1 MRFGAVMAIII
12 VALGYLA
19 YTGVQDS
26 KSYYVTIK
34 ELNGMGNS
42 AYSKR
47 LRVAGNV
54 QPGSIK
60 RQGTHLEF
68 QLVEQDRTLACGL
81 QRDRSSARH
90 LQGQRAG
97 AGGGKVRTRWRF
109 PRHQHSGQV
118 RIEVRSQAAGTAGS
132 QRQTMQTQHA
142 PKGGAVSGRSSRKR
156 TRGRSQRLTILPA
169 CHRSRQS
176 REILWPLCRAARH
189 FGELRAGRLYVV
201 VGDNGAGKSTL
212 LRVIAGLMEPSQ
224 GSFTLLGAKNVREVA
239 HRVGY
244 MGHAPLLY
252 DELSGM
258 ENLRYFA
265 GLYGIH
271 DDEVSR
277 NAMRMVGLDP
287 DLARRV
293 GQYSQGMRQRLS
305 LARAVLHDPE
315 LMLLDE
321 PFSNVDVRSARDMA
335 AVLGRVRDQGKTI
348 FVVTHQAPLMESVAD
363 EFVHMSAGQIVARED
378 DGALGGCSA
387 IRAEGALMSTFG
399 VTRATLVKD
408 LRMEW
413 RSKDAINSMLFFA
426 LLVVVI
432 FSFAF
437 NPTAEESRHIA
448 GGLIWVAFLFA
459 AVVALNQTWARE
471 LRNQVLDAYR
481 VSPAPPNALF
491 LAKTHRQLSLRRRA
505 GMPDGAAVRRLLRAA
520 VGRAGVAVGC
530 GRAAGDV
537 GAGGE
542 WNILRGAL
550 DSHPQPRD
558 HAAADSVS
566 HFDSGA
572 AGHGG
577 RNHVDPDRRRLAR
590 FLDQAA
596 GGLRC
601 RVYVGLPAA
610 V

>member
-1 MRFGAVMAIII
+1 
-12 VALGYLA
+12 
-19 YTGVQDS
+19 
-26 KSYYVTIK
+26 
-34 ELNGMGNS
+34 
-42 AYSKR
+42 
-47 LRVAGNV
+47 
-54 QPGSIK
+54 
-60 RQGTHLEF
+60 
-68 QLVEQDRTLACGL
+68 
-81 QRDRSSARH
+81 
-90 LQGQRAG
+90 
-97 AGGGKVRTRWRF
+97 
-109 PRHQHSGQV
+109 
-118 RIEVRSQAAGTAGS
+118 
-132 QRQTMQTQHA
+132 
-142 PKGGAVSGRSSRKR
+142 
-156 TRGRSQRLTILPA
+156 
-169 CHRSRQS
+169 
-176 REILWPLCRAARH
+176 
-189 FGELRAGRLYVV
+189 
-201 VGDNGAGKSTL
+201 
-212 LRVIAGLMEPSQ
+212 
-224 GSFTLLGAKNVREVA
+224 
-239 HRVGY
+239 

-287 DLARRV
+287 DLVRRV

-315 LMLLDE
+315 LILLDE

-335 AVLGRVRDQGKTI
+335 AVLGQVRDRGKTI
-348 FVVTHQAPLMESVAD
+348 FVVTHQAALMEGVAD
-363 EFVHMSAGQIVARED
+363 EFVQMAAGQIVDRQPRPSQKMAATGQPESV
-378 DGALGGCSA
+378 GVAS
-387 IRAEGALMSTFG
+387 MSTLATSAST
-399 VTRATLVKD
+399 TRVATVAITQTTLTKD

-491 LAKTHRQLSLRRRA
+491 LAKAIGNFLFVVILECLMTPLFVIFYELRSI
-505 GMPDGAAVRRLLRAA
+505 GT
-520 VGRAGVAVGC
+520 GVAADR

-542 WNILRGAL
+542 WNVLRRAL

-566 HFDSGA
+566 DFDSGA

-577 RNHVDPDRRRLAR
+577 CDYIDSDRRCLAR
-590 FLDQAA
+590 LLDQDA
-596 GGLRC
+596 GGLRY
-601 RVYVGLPAA
+601 RVHRDLPD
-610 V
+610 VV